1 MIFVGAVM
9 GEKIAKTMSWTV
21 LVVPILALMEDHINT
36 LQKVCKLIIF
46 LALSFKQIAFPFAFE
61 IDQ

>member
-36 LQKVCKLIIF
+36 LQKNLLFRKTFYMKGLYQSKE
-46 LALSFKQIAFPFAFE
+46 ANN
-61 IDQ
+61 